1 MATEVHIY
9 RSASRKA
16 AEQLGREATRH
27 YARQIAM
34 KARVLA
40 AARIKSKKHP
50 PYVLVEQGDM
60 PQDTRVV
67 LRIPPRR
74 DKKRIQVGMS
84 LEQGYVSALTGKHV
98 EGKHILRDAVFS

>member
-1 MATEVHIY
+1 MTDVHIY
-9 RSASRKA
+9 RNASRKA

-27 YARQIAM
+27 YALRIAM
-34 KARVLA
+34 KARALA
-40 AARIKSKKHP
+40 AARIKNKRHP
-50 PYVLVEQGDM
+50 PYIMVEQGDM

-67 LRIPPRR
+67 LRVPPRR

-84 LEQGYVSALTGKHV
+84 LETGFVSALSGKHV